1 MNALHEFWRRTQE
14 MKGSPDADLD
24 DLSTSESTE
33 SYDGWFNK
41 IAAIAGTFA
50 GAIGRVYFS

>member
-1 MNALHEFWRRTQE
+1 MNALQEFWRGTQE
-14 MKGSPDADLD
+14 MKESPDADLD
-24 DLSTSESTE
+24 DLSTSVSTE
-33 SYDGWFNK
+33 SDYGWFNK